1 MFRMWGK
8 LMKSNRLLKDTVIS
22 VENAGLNRTR
32 KVYKALE
39 DICYEFDLPK
49 PLWLEANKKEFMTHD
64 KTRFYHDSFLGG
76 PGYRRRPK
84 PLEYFYRLFLYKL
97 YNTAKSIYNER
108 YREKP

>member
-22 VENAGLNRTR
+22 VEDAGLNRTR

-39 DICYEFDLPK
+39 DICYEFYLPK

-64 KTRFYHDSFLGG
+64 KTRFYHDSFIEDIDFDF
-76 PGYRRRPK
+76 
-84 PLEYFYRLFLYKL
+84 LEVQVIEEDQSL
-97 YNTAKSIYNER
+97 
-108 YREKP
+108 